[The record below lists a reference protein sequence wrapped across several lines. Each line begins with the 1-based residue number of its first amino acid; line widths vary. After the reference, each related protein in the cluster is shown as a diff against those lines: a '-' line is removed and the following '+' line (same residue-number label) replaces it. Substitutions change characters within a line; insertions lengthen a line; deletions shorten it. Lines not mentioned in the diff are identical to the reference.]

1 MIDLIQRY
9 NGNSSR
15 EKEDVGEDTQRK
27 MTRTSMFKTRYQQSL
42 KLAASE
48 FSNETTVWYNF
59 ECLEIRINVVLFWWN
74 TKGTYYLQK
83 HSTEPRS
90 CMLFYLHEFSW
101 NVNDITQF
109 LFSHSFFRRYCLLSY
124 TLNLVSNSLESAV
137 FSDDSFLLWQI
148 KFEKDIGQ
156 EIWILLTN
164 PCKNRGTHHTNCIKK
179 MY

>member
-1 MIDLIQRY
+1 MSITKSSSRNKPCSFKENQWKNRKKHAFLMIDLIQRY

-74 TKGTYYLQK
+74 TKGTCYLQK

-90 CMLFYLHEFSW
+90 CMP
-101 NVNDITQF
+101 F
-109 LFSHSFFRRYCLLSY
+109 LF
-124 TLNLVSNSLESAV
+124 A
-137 FSDDSFLLWQI
+137 
-148 KFEKDIGQ
+148 
-156 EIWILLTN
+156 WILLK
-164 PCKNRGTHHTNCIKK
+164 CKWHYPILIESFIL
-179 MY
+179 

>member
-1 MIDLIQRY
+1 MSITKSPSRNKPCSFKENQWKNRKKHAFLMIDLIQRY

-90 CMLFYLHEFSW
+90 CMP
-101 NVNDITQF
+101 F
-109 LFSHSFFRRYCLLSY
+109 LF
-124 TLNLVSNSLESAV
+124 A
-137 FSDDSFLLWQI
+137 
-148 KFEKDIGQ
+148 
-156 EIWILLTN
+156 WILLK
-164 PCKNRGTHHTNCIKK
+164 CKWHYPILIESFIL
-179 MY
+179 